1 MKEQNKGF
9 YKFPSIEQFRTAIHQ
24 INHRARYRGDTETG
38 EAIYDQSEG
47 LMPTLEYRG
56 TVKMHGT
63 NAAIVFQ
70 WDMLKHD
77 YVMHAQSRENV
88 ITPLN
93 DNAGFAAFAHTSNTE
108 AILNKIE
115 KEMGDDM
122 GYTPEVIRV
131 YGEWC
136 GGNIQKGIALNGLD
150 KMFVIFAIKVDNKW
164 LNDDKMS
171 RIKLPEQ
178 RIYNILD
185 YPSYTMTIDFNNP
198 EQSTNKLVELT
209 NAVEAE
215 CPVGKAFGNTGIG
228 EGIVWRCITEG
239 WTESRYWFKVKGEK
253 HQSSKTKTLAPV
265 DIEKVNSVKELV
277 SNLVTESRLNQGL
290 EHLRSQK
297 LELTRNNVGIFLK
310 WVVADIIKEDLDTI
324 MGNGLEPKDIQGQIS
339 NVARTWFFKQE
350 MNAIGLK

>member
-1 MKEQNKGF
+1 MEAKM

-24 INHRARYRGDTETG
+24 IKHRATYRGDTEDG
-38 EAIYDQSEG
+38 DPIYDTSEG

-115 KEMGDDM
+115 KELGDDM

-136 GGNIQKGIALNGLD
+136 GGNIQKGIALNGLE

-164 LNDDKMS
+164 LDDDKMS

-215 CPVGKAFGNTGIG
+215 CPVGKAFGNDVMINNTAYEEDGKI
-228 EGIVWRCITEG
+228 
-239 WTESRYWFKVKGEK
+239 WFDRENKFTDKIKEEIKPYFSKLREEK
-253 HQSSKTKTLAPV
+253 PNG
-265 DIEKVNSVKELV
+265 VNYIKF
-277 SNLVTESRLNQGL
+277 NLVE
-290 EHLRSQK
+290 
-297 LELTRNNVGIFLK
+297 
-310 WVVADIIKEDLDTI
+310 
-324 MGNGLEPKDIQGQIS
+324 
-339 NVARTWFFKQE
+339 
-350 MNAIGLK
+350 